1 MYNSISLG
9 IRPVEQGGGGVPHL
23 GQPHSDIALRVFAS
37 LPGSNESAVGLL
49 NQNLMNEKSTKQ
61 RRLIVQEFLQGCAA
75 ASKLNGGS
83 TNVDSVLRQKLA
95 GYLNLPEPV
104 IDLKRATE
112 KNQAAFERASGAA
125 GTGQNVSNMFG

>member
-1 MYNSISLG
+1 
-9 IRPVEQGGGGVPHL
+9 
-23 GQPHSDIALRVFAS
+23 
-37 LPGSNESAVGLL
+37 
-49 NQNLMNEKSTKQ
+49 MNEKSTKQ

-75 ASKLNGGS
+75 ASKLNGGG